1 MSIISNTHQ
10 SNDTYEVVQVLISL
24 CQRNVK
30 KENNDIISHIKD
42 LREETNDFISYLKDN
57 ISTLEKKVDSL
68 IVEFDNINQYEYR
81 DGLVISRDTI
91 PHGTSTENSKEIVL
105 NLFWHHLNTNF
116 GESELSIAHHMG
128 EKPINGMD
136 NQKNILK
143 TN

>member
-68 IVEFDNINQYEYR
+68 IVEIEILINM
-81 DGLVISRDTI
+81 
-91 PHGTSTENSKEIVL
+91 
-105 NLFWHHLNTNF
+105 NT
-116 GESELSIAHHMG
+116 
-128 EKPINGMD
+128 
-136 NQKNILK
+136 
-143 TN
+143 